1 MSTRG
6 QFAFWSPLS
15 YFGSPTHTCNKLEN
29 LVTCCVLRAYPKE
42 NFSKCGKPA
51 YFHAHGIWMLGTQP
65 QASES
70 YSLSLSPKFKQ
81 DFPGPTNVLG
91 CFPKVDHTTI
101 LFCSSSSLSTSQ
113 NNLSDW
119 NNWWGSFCL
128 PIQTGFLQQHF
139 IVNGTNSRLLQL
151 SPISIASAV
160 LISDFI
166 VDTEVFSPFSWW
178 VIKKLT

>member
-1 MSTRG
+1 MCGWGILTISAQSPESLGPWHRSTLHRTDCLMSTRG

-15 YFGSPTHTCNKLEN
+15 YFGSLTHTCNKLEN

-65 QASES
+65 QAAES

-119 NNWWGSFCL
+119 NNW
-128 PIQTGFLQQHF
+128 
-139 IVNGTNSRLLQL
+139 
-151 SPISIASAV
+151 
-160 LISDFI
+160 
-166 VDTEVFSPFSWW
+166 
-178 VIKKLT
+178 